1 MDKILDK
8 KRRTTSDDGDE
19 MLELGIP
26 CVNINKITAN
36 GVIRVSQDQKGRIDR
51 FSQLNVGED
60 RMSID
65 LVMYYNHI
73 FNPFSIDEGDI
84 IFTPLYSENCLK
96 STGEPVLP
104 DGSKPSTKASGEK
117 ELTYAEKVER
127 AARTG
132 LGVR

>member
-8 KRRTTSDDGDE
+8 KRRTASDDGDE

-104 DGSKPSTKASGEK
+104 DGSKPSAKTSGEK

>member
-36 GVIRVSQDQKGRIDR
+36 GVIRVAQDQKGRMDKIA
-51 FSQLNVGED
+51 QLNVGED
-60 RMSID
+60 KMSID

-84 IFTPLYSENCLK
+84 IFTPMYSESCLK
-96 STGEPVLP
+96 STSEPVLP
-104 DGSKPSTKASGEK
+104 DGSKPSNKASGKK
-117 ELTYAEKVER
+117 ELTYAEKVEK